1 MLGASSE
8 TESAST
14 VCGSWSL
21 LLLPSWR
28 VRGYPLSSSP
38 EQCGAN
44 RRALDLES
52 KQQSSIKVPLI
63 DSPVMG
69 ARMLPS

>member
-1 MLGASSE
+1 MLRASSE

-21 LLLPSWR
+21 LVLPSWC

-38 EQCGAN
+38 GSVGPTE
-44 RRALDLES
+44 EH
-52 KQQSSIKVPLI
+52 
-63 DSPVMG
+63 
-69 ARMLPS
+69 